1 MASKVRDALWEDFSL
16 NHIHCQ
22 GLPAKPGVFH
32 FHSLGRGCSHS
43 LGTAALVLLTA
54 CAALAP
60 EPKPATAP
68 AANPTKSIELAHPTE
83 RFQADLGGGFT
94 LDYQVERRI
103 SKVNGK
109 SCFAFITGRISNTS
123 GLVLGRQSVLDVAVY
138 AQDALLYRDLS
149 RPMADIPDG
158 AHADI
163 EMLVSPLFADGCP
176 RFNKIRADLR
186 KVFL

>member
-1 MASKVRDALWEDFSL
+1 M

-22 GLPAKPGVFH
+22 GLPAKPGVFYFH
-32 FHSLGRGCSHS
+32 THSLARGCWHSLGV
-43 LGTAALVLLTA
+43 AALVLLTA
-54 CAALAP
+54 CTALAP
-60 EPKPATAP
+60 APTRPPAS
-68 AANPTKSIELAHPTE
+68 AANPAKSIELAPPTE
-83 RFQADLGGGFT
+83 RFHADLGGGFT

-109 SCFAFITGRISNTS
+109 SCFAFITGRISNAS
-123 GLVLGRQSVLDVAVY
+123 GLALGQQSVLDVAVY

-149 RPMADIPDG
+149 RPMADIQDG

-163 EMLVSPLFADGCP
+163 ELLVSPLFANGCP
-176 RFNKIRADLR
+176 RINKIRAELR